1 MLLVFLFCACAVVI
15 GVVLFNLPRKKDT
28 WIETHRAATPDEQNR
43 MIAERAKAERDEMN
57 KNTGKG

>member
-1 MLLVFLFCACAVVI
+1 MLLVFLFCACAIII

-28 WIETHRAATPDEQNR
+28 WIETYCAATPDEQNR
-43 MIAERAKAERDEMN
+43 MIAERAKAELDEMN